1 MMMSEGIVLGHFIS
15 SQGIQVD
22 PSKIQVIK
30 NLPTPKTQTDIRSFL
45 GHAGYYR
52 RFIKNFSKIASP
64 LFVLLMKNA
73 EFKWTNQCEEA
84 FRTLKHKVST
94 APILRG
100 PDWTLPFHI
109 SSDASDTAIGA
120 VLGQEEDHLPYAI
133 YFISKNMSPVELNY
147 TVTEKEFLAVIYA
160 INKFR
165 HYITSYSTFVHT
177 DHLAIKYLMNKPIT
191 NARVTRWLLL
201 LQEFDITIVDRPG
214 KENVVADFLSR
225 LTVND
230 DNPVDDSFPDEY
242 LFAVSAHSPW
252 YADIANYLVAGKLP
266 SHLSYREKKRIVH
279 QSARYSWIGG
289 YLFNT
294 EPDQEIRRCV
304 REDEV
309 YDILKA
315 CHDDPCGGH
324 FADKRTAYKIL
335 RMGYYWPSI
344 FKDAKKYVKACDSCQ
359 RVGQPNHR
367 DEIPLNPQVVLE
379 PFDRWALDFI
389 GPINPPSNQKVYIL
403 VCTDYMTKWVE
414 AKALHR
420 ATEEAVIKFLF
431 TDIFTRFGMP
441 RELVT
446 DGGPPFSSHGF
457 KATLQKYHIQQ
468 RMTTPYHPQ
477 ANGQVESTNKVIEAI
492 LTKTVKENRKDWSNR
507 LLEALWAYRTTWRN
521 TTKFSPYELVYGKI
535 VVFPVEFEIKTL
547 RTALS
552 ANLDLTDAQTA
563 RLQQLN
569 ELEEK
574 RLDAIQQTTVIQQQR
589 SQWHDKN
596 IKNKQFQKG
605 NWTLL
610 YDSQF
615 KEFQGKLRTRW
626 LGPYEVDTI
635 FPNGTVRLLTI
646 DDSRTPLLVNGHRL
660 RLYQKPISREDFKA
674 TCMVDAHFLFMEGVS
689 TPTNN

>member
-1 MMMSEGIVLGHFIS
+1 
-15 SQGIQVD
+15 
-22 PSKIQVIK
+22 
-30 NLPTPKTQTDIRSFL
+30 
-45 GHAGYYR
+45 
-52 RFIKNFSKIASP
+52 
-64 LFVLLMKNA
+64 MKNA
-73 EFKWTNQCEEA
+73 EFKWTNFCQEA
-84 FRTLKHKVST
+84 FNTLKNQVST

-133 YFISKNMSPVELNY
+133 YFISKNMSPAELNY
-147 TVTEKEFLAVIYA
+147 IVTEKEFLAVIYA

-165 HYITSYSTFVHT
+165 HYITGYSTFFHT
-177 DHLAIKYLMNKPIT
+177 DHSAIKYLMNKPIT

-230 DNPVDDSFPDEY
+230 DNPVDDSFLDEY

-252 YADIANYLVAGKLP
+252 YADIANYLVAWKLP
-266 SHLSYREKKRIVH
+266 SHLSYREKRSIVH

-289 YLFNT
+289 YLFHT
-294 EPDQEIRRCV
+294 GADQEIRRCV

-315 CHDDPCGGH
+315 CHDGPYGGN
-324 FADKRTAYKIL
+324 FADKRTTYKIL

-367 DEIPLNPQVVLE
+367 DEMPLNPQVVLE

-420 ATEEAVIKFLF
+420 ATEEAVIKFLS

-477 ANGQVESTNKVIEAI
+477 ANG
-492 LTKTVKENRKDWSNR
+492 
-507 LLEALWAYRTTWRN
+507 
-521 TTKFSPYELVYGKI
+521 
-535 VVFPVEFEIKTL
+535 
-547 RTALS
+547 
-552 ANLDLTDAQTA
+552 
-563 RLQQLN
+563 
-569 ELEEK
+569 
-574 RLDAIQQTTVIQQQR
+574 
-589 SQWHDKN
+589 
-596 IKNKQFQKG
+596 
-605 NWTLL
+605 
-610 YDSQF
+610 
-615 KEFQGKLRTRW
+615 
-626 LGPYEVDTI
+626 
-635 FPNGTVRLLTI
+635 
-646 DDSRTPLLVNGHRL
+646 
-660 RLYQKPISREDFKA
+660 
-674 TCMVDAHFLFMEGVS
+674 
-689 TPTNN
+689 